1 MRLTIHQ
8 FSELD
13 STNTT
18 AAVYLNDPATEE
30 GTVIWAYTQTR
41 GRGTHGKTW
50 QSPEGNLYFSLI
62 LTPKNSTAERN
73 TMLSLVAGMGVVTT
87 LKELFPNLPLSLKW
101 PNDVLIDGKKVCG
114 ILLEQHEEAVIVGIG
129 LNVKYFPKDTDFPAT
144 CLENHTQTPE
154 LPDLLQALLKGLWQ
168 CYVQWQE
175 QGPEPAETFWQNNKF
190 ILKK

>member
-18 AAVYLNDPATEE
+18 AAVYLNDPTTEE
-30 GTVIWAYTQTR
+30 GTVIWAYTQVR

-62 LTPKNSTAERN
+62 LMPQNSTAEQN
-73 TMLSLVAGMGVVTT
+73 THFSRVAGMGVVMALKT
-87 LKELFPNLPLSLKW
+87 LHPSLPLSLKW

-114 ILLEQHEEAVIVGIG
+114 ILIEQHGEALIVGVG
-129 LNVKYFPKDTDFPAT
+129 LNVSHYPEDTDFPAT
-144 CLENHTQTPE
+144 CLEAHTGKHE
-154 LPDLLQALLKGLWQ
+154 LPDLLQHILKALWQ
-168 CYVQWQE
+168 SYSQWQE
-175 QGPEPAETFWQNNKF
+175 QGLEPVENFWKEYEF
-190 ILKK
+190 K